1 VGSNPGVCTARAIHP
16 SSHNGFIIH
25 SSARGSLAKGER
37 GLPIE
42 INRKTPPLER
52 LPFKD
57 YFKGFEK
64 VQAVRS
70 VFGEETDA
78 VLENLKVEFISPRFM
93 YMGIRDEDGSIIIG
107 TYHLRHS
114 DLRTLY
120 LDIVHELFHIKQW
133 QEDREYFEGEHQKFM
148 GNRSLYYASPIEV
161 PAYKHTVREAER
173 IGMPRDEIVEHLKM
187 GPAPP
192 KVFARFLKEMEIGR
206 GRRSA
211 HRAVLQVRI
220 NRRASVPLFPFTDY
234 FRGFEKLPAVR
245 ALLGER
251 AGEALG
257 QLKVEF
263 VHNSFMRLVPSEED
277 GHLLVSVPY
286 LKSSDPASIYLGVL
300 VCLNLVRRTSEEV
313 KTSRPPQ
320 EGPGDSPALVE
331 SYKAMLEEARRL
343 RVPRAKV
350 MEHLDLPRFM
360 MSPADYQR
368 FLRKLGLVK
377 PGNRPSKR

>member
-1 VGSNPGVCTARAIHP
+1 MAAPSPAAIHP
-16 SSHNGFIIH
+16 SSHNGFIIQP
-25 SSARGSLAKGER
+25 SARGSLAKGER

-42 INRKTPPLER
+42 IDRKTPPLEH

-93 YMGIRDEDGSIIIG
+93 YMGIRDEDGSIIVG

-133 QEDREYFEGEHQKFM
+133 QEDREYFEREHHKFM

-206 GRRSA
+206 GRGSA
-211 HRAVLQVRI
+211 HRAVLPVRI
-220 NRRASVPLFPFTDY
+220 NRKASVPLFPFTDY
-234 FRGFEKLPAVR
+234 FKGFEKVPAVR
-245 ALLGER
+245 TLLGER
-251 AGEALG
+251 AGEALD

-263 VHNSFMRLVPSEED
+263 VHNSFMRVVPSDED

-286 LKSSDPASIYLGVL
+286 LKSSDPTSIYLGVL
-300 VCLNLVRRTSEEV
+300 VCLNLVKRTSEEV

-320 EGPGDSPALVE
+320 EGFGDSPALAE
-331 SYKAMLEEARRL
+331 SYKAMLQEARRL
-343 RVPRAKV
+343 RVPHVEV
-350 MEHLDLPRFM
+350 MEHLNLPMFM
-360 MSPADYQR
+360 MSPAGHQR

-377 PGNRPSKR
+377 PSKRSSKR